1 MRTCG
6 CCAPDDAWQNKC
18 MAFGDLPISFAAV
31 GDAHGLAVMSRDLI
45 EVGLG
50 WEYRRDRIAAMIV
63 ERDNVALVV
72 RDGGRI
78 AGFAIMRLDE
88 VRGHLALLAV
98 RPSYQR
104 RGIAR
109 ALVDWLTE
117 SALVAGVASLHV
129 ELRARNAAA
138 YALYKSAGY
147 VETLRVP
154 GYYRGREAAV
164 RMMRLL
170 RAPNAA
176 LPAWRPPTF
185 DGRRE

>member
-1 MRTCG
+1 MTYR
-6 CCAPDDAWQNKC
+6 
-18 MAFGDLPISFAAV
+18 DLPIGFAAMS
-31 GDAHGLAVMSRDLI
+31 DAHALAVMSRDLV
-45 EVGLG
+45 ETGLG
-50 WEYRRDRIAAMIV
+50 WEYRRDRIAGMIGD
-63 ERDNVALVV
+63 RDHVALVT

-78 AGFAIMRLDE
+78 AGFAIMSFRDE
-88 VRGHLALLAV
+88 RGHLVLLAV
-98 RPSYQR
+98 RPSHQR

-109 ALVDWLTE
+109 AMVDWLGQ

-129 ELRARNAAA
+129 ELRAGNAAA
-138 YALYKSAGY
+138 YALYRSAGY
-147 VETLRVP
+147 AETLRVP

-185 DGRRE
+185 DGRRK